1 MSLYGDYDAENVF
14 AKILRGD
21 APCHYVYEDEDILA
35 FLDGFPQS
43 LGHTLIIPRHQRAR
57 NLIELDDVAIAP
69 LFTCAKRLMQIL
81 IDELQPDGVQLMQ
94 FNGGQGGQS
103 VFHVHVHLIPR
114 WPGQPLGVHSQTAG
128 NPEELAALA
137 ARLRARAIPKERRIR

>member
-1 MSLYGDYDAENVF
+1 MSLYGDYDADNVF

-21 APCHYVYEDEDILA
+21 VPCHSVYEDEDILA
-35 FLDGFPQS
+35 FLDAFPQS

-57 NLIELDDVAIAP
+57 NLIELDDAAIAP
-69 LFTCAKRLMQIL
+69 LFTSAKRLMQIL
-81 IDELQPDGVQLMQ
+81 IDELQPEGVQLMQ

-114 WPGQPLGVHSQTAG
+114 WPGQPLGVHSQKAG

-137 ARLRARAIPKERRIR
+137 AQLRARAIPKERPIR